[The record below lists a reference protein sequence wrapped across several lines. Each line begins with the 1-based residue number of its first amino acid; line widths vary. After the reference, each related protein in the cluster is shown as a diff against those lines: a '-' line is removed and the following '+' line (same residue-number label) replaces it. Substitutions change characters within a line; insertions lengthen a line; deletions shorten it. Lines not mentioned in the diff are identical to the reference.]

1 MEHCRELCG
10 TLPVE
15 RVTPKRNVPQTCR
28 PACLASASP
37 CCEGDVAQGPR
48 LAFQRPIPAGGY
60 NGKGWDEVR
69 EVQRLTNLNQSKTYD
84 YYISTVYNIQWRYDM
99 YKHIYIYIYV
109 CVVVIMYILYMS
121 IFVCVC
127 LYLFIKH
134 GRQALPSSLFAS
146 SRIQM
151 K

>member
-1 MEHCRELCG
+1 MTITYQLY
-10 TLPVE
+10 
-15 RVTPKRNVPQTCR
+15 
-28 PACLASASP
+28 
-37 CCEGDVAQGPR
+37 
-48 LAFQRPIPAGGY
+48 IIY
-60 NGKGWDEVR
+60 NGDMIC
-69 EVQRLTNLNQSKTYD
+69 TN
-84 YYISTVYNIQWRYDM
+84 
-99 YKHIYIYIYV
+99 IYIYILIYICV